1 MQSSENTSYLVTM
14 LNDLAIINKDR
25 IEGYKKAEK
34 QAADNTDLR
43 SIFREKSHQSE
54 EFVNDLQTQIK
65 QLKGSYSLD
74 TSFAGKIFRAWM
86 GIKNTFKP
94 NNATSILDSCEFG
107 ENAAIKAYDEV
118 LRSDVEIPAIV
129 RQQILE
135 QQTAIKKSYDMI
147 RKYADLNLNFFK
159 YNKSFTS

>member
-1 MQSSENTSYLVTM
+1 MASSEHTKHLVIM

-34 QAADNTDLR
+34 QVGERSDLC
-43 SIFREKSHQSE
+43 SLFREKFNQSE
-54 EFVNDLQTQIK
+54 EFVNDLQLQIK
-65 QLKGSYSLD
+65 TLGGNHTVD
-74 TSFAGKIFRAWM
+74 ASFAGKIFRAWM
-86 GIKNTFKP
+86 SIKNTFKP
-94 NNATSILDSCEFG
+94 NDATSVLDSCAFG
-107 ENAAIKAYDEV
+107 ETAAINAYDEV
-118 LRSDVEIPAIV
+118 LRSDVEIPASV

-147 RKYADLNLNFFK
+147 KKYGDLNLNFFN

>member
-1 MQSSENTSYLVTM
+1 MSSSENTKHLVIM

-25 IEGYKKAEK
+25 VEGYKKAEK
-34 QAADNTDLR
+34 QVGEHSDLR
-43 SIFREKSHQSE
+43 SLFREKFNQSE
-54 EFVNDLQTQIK
+54 EFISDLQSRIK
-65 QLKGSYSLD
+65 ELGANHSVD
-74 TSFAGKIFRAWM
+74 TSLAGKIFRAWM

-94 NNATSILDSCEFG
+94 NDATSILDSCEFG
-107 ENAAIKAYDEV
+107 ENAAIKAYDDV
-118 LRSDVEIPAIV
+118 LRSDIEIPAGV

-147 RKYADLNLNFFK
+147 KKYGDLNLNFFT

>member
-1 MQSSENTSYLVTM
+1 M

-25 IEGYKKAEK
+25 VEGYKKAEK
-34 QAADNTDLR
+34 QVGEHSDLR
-43 SIFREKSHQSE
+43 SLFREKFNQSE
-54 EFVNDLQTQIK
+54 EFVSDLQAKINELGGIHT
-65 QLKGSYSLD
+65 GD
-74 TSFAGKIFRAWM
+74 ASFAGKIFRAWM

-107 ENAAIKAYDEV
+107 EKAAIKAYDEV
-118 LRSDVEIPAIV
+118 LRSDVEIPATV

-135 QQTAIKKSYDMI
+135 QQTAIKKSHDTI
-147 RKYADLNLNFFK
+147 KKYGDLNLNFFN